1 MGEVVTGIIQAIET
15 RSVAGGKTAYNIVV
29 GGQSYGAGLYKPKAN
44 EGDYV
49 KFEVDDSRGYKNVA
63 RNSLKVSPNKAPA
76 EAVEE
81 AKVTA
86 PTKNADGSV
95 LTQKEKARQE
105 WEEKKQEIIARQSAL
120 NSAND
125 FLAVAAQVDALGLPA
140 SGAKGKRLEALEVLL
155 HKYTKQFY
163 EQSTGQTWKGSE
175 VAPTLAEDAAELDAV
190 AEPDDTPW
198 E

>member
-81 AKVTA
+81 AKATA
-86 PTKNADGSV
+86 PTKHSDGSV
-95 LTQKEKARQE
+95 TTKAADQRQE
-105 WEEKKQEIIARQSAL
+105 TISRQSAL

-140 SGAKGKRLEALEVLL
+140 SGAKGKRLEALEILL

-190 AEPDDTPW
+190 AEPEDTPW